1 MSWFQSAVNTVREV
15 TKAINKMTGPTFD
28 PRCGALPFNDGI
40 GGIRYNK
47 SSASGSAQNESED
60 ENDNEG
66 YNSSGEGTSQ
76 SASATRITTRARITY
91 ELDRFRKNAML
102 MFVQI
107 LSDPPGGCRI
117 IELTNQD
124 VTELVKTFTSFRFE
138 VDVHT
143 DLTCSQL
150 DQKCQEFFQRDFRQY
165 GAVVVMVLSFDGTN
179 GQLSALDGRFSESII
194 LRHLTDYLNPTLHAK
209 PKIYITEVDFAYLFL
224 VILKVVIENT
234 VSMVLKPETSR
245 FSALRI

>member
-91 ELDRFRKNAML
+91 ELDRYNKSSASGSAQNESEDENDNEGYNSSGEGTSQSASATRITTRARITYELDSKRRPLLLLCDNINSMADTSD
-102 MFVQI
+102 FVSI
-107 LSDPPGGCRI
+107 LKKTVEDATKTIGLFEDVP
-117 IELTNQD
+117 IELSNT
-124 VTELVKTFTSFRFE
+124 
-138 VDVHT
+138 
-143 DLTCSQL
+143 
-150 DQKCQEFFQRDFRQY
+150 
-165 GAVVVMVLSFDGTN
+165 LSKEMR
-179 GQLSALDGRFSESII
+179 L
-194 LRHLTDYLNPTLHAK
+194 AK
-209 PKIYITEVDFAYLFL
+209 
-224 VILKVVIENT
+224 
-234 VSMVLKPETSR
+234 S
-245 FSALRI
+245 